1 MILSLSALTKIISVF
16 VLILLLNKLRLH
28 LSLSLIVG
36 SLALG
41 LWMDLGALR
50 LGESILKTLTSFQT
64 FSLILIVGSILVIS
78 RLLKESGHLDRILES
93 FGRISRDNRTVGSV
107 MPALIGLLP
116 MPGGALFSAPMVE
129 TAFAKNSVTR
139 EEQTMV
145 NYWFRHM
152 WEYWWPLY
160 PGVVLAVA
168 LLDVEMWRF
177 MLFMFPMTLV
187 TAMTGAFFLLR
198 PLGKMPAG
206 HGGVVF
212 FSAIRDFLWEI
223 MPILVV
229 ILITIAVEG
238 LAGLLSLVGFQI
250 NIGGAVSILPG
261 LFASGIWILCTD
273 HIPLKDLR
281 TAVTDSHILPMLFLI
296 VAIMV
301 FKGVMTDSQA
311 VVQVRNELEA
321 FGIPAILI
329 ILITPF
335 ISGLITGIAIGF
347 VGTSFPLIIPLFPS
361 SPLFDYILYAGLA
374 YTFGY
379 MGMMLSPV
387 HLCFLVTKDYFGAS
401 LIKSYRHLFKPAFT
415 IMAVSTVIFLVL
427 RIVVS

>member
-1 MILSLSALTKIISVF
+1 
-16 VLILLLNKLRLH
+16 
-28 LSLSLIVG
+28 
-36 SLALG
+36 
-41 LWMDLGALR
+41 
-50 LGESILKTLTSFQT
+50 
-64 FSLILIVGSILVIS
+64 
-78 RLLKESGHLDRILES
+78 
-93 FGRISRDNRTVGSV
+93 
-107 MPALIGLLP
+107 
-116 MPGGALFSAPMVE
+116 
-129 TAFAKNSVTR
+129 
-139 EEQTMV
+139 MV

-415 IMAVSTVIFLVL
+415 IMAVSTAIFLVL

>member
-1 MILSLSALTKIISVF
+1 MILSVPALTKIISVF
-16 VLILLLNKLRLH
+16 VLILLLNKLRVH

-36 SLALG
+36 SIVLG
-41 LWMDLGALR
+41 LWMNIGPLLLAQ
-50 LGESILKTLTSFQT
+50 SIFSTLTSFQT

-78 RLLKESGHLDRILES
+78 RLMKESGHLDRILES
-93 FGRISRDNRTVGSV
+93 FGRISRDNRIVGSV

-129 TAFAKNSVTR
+129 TAFSKNSVTR
-139 EEQTMV
+139 EEQTVV

-160 PGVVLAVA
+160 PGVVLVVA
-168 LLDVEMWRF
+168 LLEVEMWRF
-177 MLFMFPMTLV
+177 MAAMAPMTLV
-187 TAMTGAFFLLR
+187 TALAGAFFLLR
-198 PLGKMPAG
+198 PLGKMPADQS
-206 HGGVVF
+206 GGISWSGVKE
-212 FSAIRDFLWEI
+212 FLWEI
-223 MPILVV
+223 MPILIV
-229 ILITIAVEG
+229 ILMTIAVAG
-238 LAGLLSLVGFQI
+238 LTGLLSLLGI
-250 NIGGAVSILPG
+250 HIKIAGAVSILPG
-261 LFASGIWILCTD
+261 LFASGMWICFAN

-281 TAVTDSHILPMLFLI
+281 PALMDSHILPMLLLI

-301 FKGVMTDSQA
+301 FKGIMTDSHA
-311 VVQVRNELEA
+311 VIQVRNELEA

-387 HLCFLVTKDYFGAS
+387 HLCFLVTKDYFRAS
-401 LIKSYRHLFKPAFT
+401 LIKSYPYLLKPVFT
-415 IMAVSTVIFLVL
+415 VMIVTTTIFLL
-427 RIVVS
+427 LKIF